1 MSTTRDRV
9 NPQTEFAA
17 ELDHLLETVLGRKTN
32 QGLIL
37 AYLGKLY
44 AQGDDPAKELS
55 IAVDALGRGP
65 DFDPKREAIVRVEI
79 HKLRRT
85 LKTYYAGPGQDHPTR
100 IGLALGKYALTVE
113 YADAPVLPHA
123 PATPLEVV
131 TPPPPAATPSGNN
144 PLLWVLLALVAISAV
159 AYTVRTLNQSP
170 TATPAAS
177 VTPAIA
183 TPTNSIRILAGSP
196 DRHYVDSLGHEWLG
210 DRYFTGGRGVN
221 TPSAWIHNTP
231 DQVIYK
237 GHREGDFLYEIPL
250 PPGDYEVRIHFA
262 ETSYGKD
269 NLNGGGEAS
278 RLFQVLL
285 NGKVAVSHMDVILH
299 AGGSNMALMKAFPGQ
314 HPEPDGKLRIRFES
328 NSNDKAFVNAIEIVP
343 GLKDKLLPFRLAVG
357 APTSHVDAKGRI
369 WMPDRYV
376 TGGRTVERLKPVQ
389 AEVPELFRYERFGRF
404 EYNLPAAPGHQFQLN
419 VWGAE
424 QYFGVHTAAGPKPRR
439 VFDIFSNGLA
449 LARDVSLADI
459 AGGPVKAAQKS
470 FSHLNPDAQGNIRV
484 LFAPTENYAAINA
497 LELIDEGPATRFR

>member
-1 MSTTRDRV
+1 MRAIKDRV
-9 NPQTEFAA
+9 NPQTLFSA
-17 ELDHLLETVLGRKTN
+17 ELDHLLEAVLGRKTN

-37 AYLGKLY
+37 GYLGQLHLR
-44 AQGDDPAKELS
+44 GEESAKELA

-85 LKTYYAGPGQDHPTR
+85 LKAYYAGPGQDRPTR

-113 YADAPVLPHA
+113 HADAPPSA
-123 PATPLEVV
+123 PSTPLAVV
-131 TPPPPAATPSGNN
+131 IPPTPPTHTN
-144 PLLWVLLALVAISAV
+144 PLLWVLLAIVALIAIAYVARSAS
-159 AYTVRTLNQSP
+159 QSP
-170 TATPAAS
+170 ATAATPPP
-177 VTPAIA
+177 VPIA

-210 DRYFTGGRGVN
+210 DRFFTGGRAVD

-262 ETSYGKD
+262 ETLYGKD
-269 NLNGGGEAS
+269 ALNGGGEAS

-285 NGKVAVSHMDVILH
+285 NGKVAVSPMDVILH

-314 HPEPDGKLRIRFES
+314 RPETDGKLRIRFES

-369 WMPDRYV
+369 WMPDRYI

-404 EYNLPAAPGHQFQLN
+404 EYNLPAVPGHQYQLN

-424 QYFGVHTAAGPKPRR
+424 QYFGVHTPAGPKPRR

-459 AGGPVKAAQKS
+459 AGGPVKAAHKT
-470 FSHLNPDAQGNIRV
+470 FSHLLPDAQGNIRV

-497 LELIDEGPATRFR
+497 LELIDEGPTTRLH